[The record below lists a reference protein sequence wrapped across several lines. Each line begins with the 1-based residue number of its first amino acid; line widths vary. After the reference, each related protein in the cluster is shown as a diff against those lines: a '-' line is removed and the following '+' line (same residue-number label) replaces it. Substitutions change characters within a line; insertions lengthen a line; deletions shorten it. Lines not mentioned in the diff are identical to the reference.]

1 MPQKSNIHFEI
12 SERKVLLR
20 IFDIVSVLAVLYA
33 VGIVFDFDY
42 FKINADHWVWS
53 IVLALYLSIFATIFE
68 LYNLQKASKF
78 EIVVQN
84 IILTVS
90 VTVLFYLSNSVF
102 YPGTAGKP
110 FADHLLLHCDE
121 PGIICMEVCLY
132 RFDLGSAV
140 L

>member
-20 IFDIVSVLAVLYA
+20 IFDIVAVLAVLYA
-33 VGIVFDFDY
+33 VGMVFNFDY
-42 FKINADHWVWS
+42 FKINTDHWVWS

-78 EIVVQN
+78 EVVVQN

-90 VTVLFYLSNSVF
+90 VTVLFYLF
-102 YPGTAGKP
+102 Y
-110 FADHLLLHCDE
+110 
-121 PGIICMEVCLY
+121 
-132 RFDLGSAV
+132 
-140 L
+140 